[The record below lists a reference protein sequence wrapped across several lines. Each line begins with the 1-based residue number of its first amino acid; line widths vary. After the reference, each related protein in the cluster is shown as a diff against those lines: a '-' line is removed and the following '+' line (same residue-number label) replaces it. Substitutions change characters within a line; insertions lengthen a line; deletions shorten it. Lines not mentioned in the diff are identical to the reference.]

1 MSNTYFHTL
10 YSNVAETMEQ
20 LSVTRREL
28 LNCGYISEKKNNLLL
43 NSIHVLCQTMVTLGN
58 DIIACKEAETVDSEL
73 PEPLEEILTSL
84 DM

>member
-28 LNCGYISEKKNNLLL
+28 LNCGYISEKKNHLLL
-43 NSIHVLCQTMVTLGN
+43 NSIHVLCETMVTLGK
-58 DIIACKEAETVDSEL
+58 DIIACKEAETFDSL
-73 PEPLEEILTSL
+73 IPESEEEQNI
-84 DM
+84 

>member
-10 YSNVAETMEQ
+10 YNNVAQTMEQ

-58 DIIACKEAETVDSEL
+58 DIIDCKEAETVDSEL

-84 DM
+84 DI

>member
-1 MSNTYFHTL
+1 MSHTYFHTL
-10 YSNVAETMEQ
+10 YNNVAQTMEQ

-58 DIIACKEAETVDSEL
+58 DIIDCKEAETVDSEL

-84 DM
+84 DI

>member
-28 LNCGYISEKKNNLLL
+28 LNCGYISEKKNHLLL
-43 NSIHVLCQTMVTLGN
+43 NSIHVLCQTMLH
-58 DIIACKEAETVDSEL
+58 
-73 PEPLEEILTSL
+73 
-84 DM
+84 